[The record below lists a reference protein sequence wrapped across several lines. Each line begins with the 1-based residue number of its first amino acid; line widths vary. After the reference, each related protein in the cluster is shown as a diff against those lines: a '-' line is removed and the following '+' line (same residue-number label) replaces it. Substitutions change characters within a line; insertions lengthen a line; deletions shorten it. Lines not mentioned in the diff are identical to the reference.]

1 MSTETVNDFPY
12 HSGKLAGMNMLRQIR
27 EARGLTQKELAERL
41 HTTDVSVSRYEK
53 EDSRLNLPL
62 LRKISEVLDC
72 SIGELIGE
80 RPLSDTK
87 IATLDIPGVQ
97 KGAANLKIRADRS
110 AHPVHP
116 ASPVPEIDVRAGM
129 GAGGEALLEFRP
141 DGNGGL
147 MEMDAVTALWEL
159 PPDYLH
165 RELRVRPGAA
175 RIIEVQGDSMEP
187 LLQSGDRVMV
197 NLLDRAP
204 SPPGVFAVWDGIGV
218 VVKRLEFI
226 PNSDP
231 PCIVISSDNQKH
243 RTYERTADEVNI
255 IGRVVWFARRM

>member
-1 MSTETVNDFPY
+1 MIMDAV
-12 HSGKLAGMNMLRQIR
+12 
-27 EARGLTQKELAERL
+27 TQQGEG
-41 HTTDVSVSRYEK
+41 
-53 EDSRLNLPL
+53 
-62 LRKISEVLDC
+62 
-72 SIGELIGE
+72 SIK
-80 RPLSDTK
+80 PS
-87 IATLDIPGVQ
+87 DIPGVQ
-97 KGAANLKIRADRS
+97 KGAAGLKHKNGRPPCAPS
-110 AHPVHP
+110 EP
-116 ASPVPEIDVRAGM
+116 AKVPEIDVRAGM
-129 GAGGEALLEFRP
+129 GGGGEALLDYRP

-159 PPDYLH
+159 PPDYLN

-187 LLQSGDRVMV
+187 LLVTGDRVMV

-204 SPPGVFAVWDGIGV
+204 SPPGIFAIWDGFGV

-231 PCIVISSDNQKH
+231 PCIVISSDNPKH
-243 RTYERTADEVNI
+243 GRYERTADEVNI